1 MKARRI
7 REAKTRT
14 NHNYLKMSRK
24 QLENFLEQERRHK
37 LGASMARFAVSP
49 AESDEEKA
57 NRKREKVIENLA
69 RRNSEHSMKR
79 ETQRT
84 KEAQAKLEESSGGR

>member
-1 MKARRI
+1 
-7 REAKTRT
+7 
-14 NHNYLKMSRK
+14 MSRK
-24 QLENFLEQERRHK
+24 QLENFSEQERRHK
-37 LGASMARFAVSP
+37 LGAPIAGFAASP
-49 AESDEEKA
+49 ESDEEKA